1 MQWPGV
7 SVVVLVVGSVGSVFS
22 TALEVLVVG
31 GNPDNGLKV
40 GHQATPASCPTSQ
53 QSTAPGTPSPFSE
66 DFDVVGSLHAWPYQK
81 SEKIWGK

>member
-53 QSTAPGTPSPFSE
+53 QSTAPLVPPQLLAPRHLSE
-66 DFDVVGSLHAWPYQK
+66 DFDVVGSLHAWPY
-81 SEKIWGK
+81 